1 MSNQRRCFN
10 DSSHKVAT
18 PQCGHTVSLLP
29 AVQNAVGAREV
40 IYICI
45 CIYIYTYIYNHTT
58 NPMYTYIFMYIYMYI
73 YIYIY
78 MYTYIDFYIYRYI
91 YIYIYTYLFIYSY
104 CPIPVYKLPWEQ
116 ISMAGGNAERI
127 FFWGSCMETW

>member
-1 MSNQRRCFN
+1 
-10 DSSHKVAT
+10 
-18 PQCGHTVSLLP
+18 
-29 AVQNAVGAREV
+29 
-40 IYICI
+40 
-45 CIYIYTYIYNHTT
+45 
-58 NPMYTYIFMYIYMYI
+58 MYTYIFMYIYMYI

-127 FFWGSCMETW
+127 FFGDHVWKHGDVGFNMWQLQHLFVFDFYCFG